1 MKRYFYGCV
10 SHGGGLP
17 SWRVSTHGMRNEK
30 HLSSKL
36 ARDLSSLHSWFL
48 DERELLHRHQQAS
61 DVTKMTCEAAPHST
75 ACLLK
80 SRCATRG
87 KCGGCW
93 KSPSPY
99 PSGLL
104 NCGWSGRRF
113 DAGSDC
119 GLVKAI
125 IDAVRTGD
133 ALVHALMRLHN
144 YGCSIRGFAM
154 LFLSLMWLL
163 DLDQAIH
170 VSARRDVPLTFA
182 ALRSS

>member
-1 MKRYFYGCV
+1 MKPDQQYGPV
-10 SHGGGLP
+10 GNRILFENDLVRVWEISLEPGDHLPLHSHALP
-17 SWRVSTHGMRNEK
+17 YLVVTIAHGMRTEK

-99 PSGLL
+99 PCGLL
-104 NCGWSGRRF
+104 NCG
-113 DAGSDC
+113 
-119 GLVKAI
+119 
-125 IDAVRTGD
+125 
-133 ALVHALMRLHN
+133 
-144 YGCSIRGFAM
+144 
-154 LFLSLMWLL
+154 
-163 DLDQAIH
+163 
-170 VSARRDVPLTFA
+170 
-182 ALRSS
+182 